1 VARERRALSLP
12 TAPAS
17 HATNHSQPPTG
28 RREASVGNRSAA
40 KSVALADAGPWKA
53 WPEKRRH
60 LRAIRFIETYCR
72 SPKGE
77 GHGQPIRLAP
87 FQKEFLRATLAPG
100 VDIGVLATPRG
111 NGKSS
116 LGGALAVWALFD
128 DDSTGS
134 PQVPVVATTIGQ
146 GIRSCYGVAVAMI
159 KAEPQLISRALLYT
173 GVSTPR
179 VTVPFNGGEM
189 FPISNDPDG
198 LQGLDPSLAIV
209 DEIGF
214 QPVESWDSLRM
225 GAGKRA
231 HSTIIGVGTPGFDHD
246 NALYHLRKAIH
257 DGAVLPRLVFREFA
271 APEGCRTD
279 DRKAWRKANPAI
291 RAGFL
296 RESALETDHGIT
308 PEGHFRLFRLG
319 QHVDGTDS
327 WLGSSGRA
335 VWDALE
341 RPWDFVA
348 GDPTWVGVDVG
359 IKRDSTA
366 VVALQKGADGHLH
379 ASARFWVPSDDSPVD
394 VTDVMEHLREL
405 ARAYDVQ
412 AISFDPRFFDVPA
425 KMLSDEGLPLVEIP
439 QSVERMTGVLGSLL
453 ELIKRGELHHDGD
466 ALLRQHVLNAV
477 PRFNERGFTLQ
488 KSKSRG
494 KIDGAIAL
502 GLAADR
508 ALREAPASE
517 VMIAWA

>member
-1 VARERRALSLP
+1 MPPHNDAR
-12 TAPAS
+12 
-17 HATNHSQPPTG
+17 
-28 RREASVGNRSAA
+28 GNAA
-40 KSVALADAGPWKA
+40 KRVAIAEPGPWKTDPA
-53 WPEKRRH
+53 WQKIKARH

-72 SPKGE
+72 PAKGNR
-77 GHGQPIRLAP
+77 HGQPLKLAP
-87 FQKEFLRATLAPG
+87 FQKEFLRRSLAPG
-100 VDIGVLATPRG
+100 ADIGILATPRG

-128 DDSTGS
+128 DDSTGA
-134 PQVPVVATTIGQ
+134 PQVPIVATTIGQ
-146 GIRSCYGVAVAMI
+146 GIRSCYGVAVSMI
-159 KAEPQLISRALLYT
+159 KAEPELLRRSLIYT

-179 VTVPFNGGEM
+179 VTVPYNEGEL
-189 FPISNDPDG
+189 FPVSNDPDG

-225 GAGKRA
+225 GAGKRER
-231 HSTIIGVGTPGFDHD
+231 STIIGVGTPGFDHD
-246 NALYHLRKAIH
+246 NALYHVRKAVR
-257 DGAVLPRLVFREFA
+257 DGQKLPGLHFREFA
-271 APEGCRTD
+271 APDGCSTG
-279 DRKAWRKANPAI
+279 DRKAWRAANPAI

-296 RESALETDHGIT
+296 RESALETDLGIT

-319 QHVDGTDS
+319 QHVDGTDN
-327 WLGSSGRA
+327 WLGASGGSI
-335 VWDALE
+335 WDALAQ
-341 RPWDFVA
+341 PWDFDA
-348 GDPTWVGVDVG
+348 GAPTWVGVDVG

-366 VVALQKGADGHLH
+366 VVAVQKDAEGRLH
-379 ASARFWVPSDDSPVD
+379 ATARFWVPSDDAPVD

-405 ARAYDVQ
+405 ARAYQVE

-453 ELIKRGELHHDGD
+453 ELIKRGELRHDGD
-466 ALLRQHVLNAV
+466 ALLRTHVLNAV

-494 KIDGAIAL
+494 KIDGVIAL

-508 ALREAPASE
+508 ALREAAPE
-517 VMIAWA
+517 VLVAWG

>member
-1 VARERRALSLP
+1 M
-12 TAPAS
+12 TM
-17 HATNHSQPPTG
+17 QPSG
-28 RREASVGNRSAA
+28 RRDASVGNRNAA
-40 KSVALADAGPWKA
+40 KGVAIVDPGLWKQ

-72 SPKGE
+72 PAKGDR
-77 GHGQPIRLAP
+77 HGQPLRLAP
-87 FQKEFLRATLAPG
+87 FQKEFLRRALAPG
-100 VDIGVLATPRG
+100 MDIGILATPRG

-128 DDSTGS
+128 DDDTGS
-134 PQVPVVATTIGQ
+134 PQVPIVAMTIGQ

-159 KAEPQLISRALLYT
+159 KAEPQLISRALIYT

-179 VTVPFNGGEM
+179 VFIPFNGGEM
-189 FPISNDPDG
+189 FPVSNDVDG

-225 GAGKRA
+225 ATGKRA
-231 HSTIIGVGTPGFDHD
+231 RSTIIGVGTPGFDHD
-246 NALYHLRKAIH
+246 NALYHVRKAIH
-257 DGAVLPRLVFREFA
+257 EGAKLPGLHFREFA
-271 APEGCRTD
+271 APDGCATS
-279 DRKAWRKANPAI
+279 DRRAWRKANPAI

-296 RESALETDHGIT
+296 RESALETDLGIT

-327 WLGSSGRA
+327 WLGASGA
-335 VWDALE
+335 AIWDALE
-341 RPWDFVA
+341 APFDFVA
-348 GDPTWVGVDVG
+348 GDPTWVGMDVG
-359 IKRDSTA
+359 IKRDSTS
-366 VVALQKGADGHLH
+366 VVAVQRDTEGRLH
-379 ASARFWVPSDDSPVD
+379 ASARFWVPSVDKPVD

-405 ARAYDVQ
+405 ERAYDVQ

-425 KMLSDEGLPLVEIP
+425 KMLADEGLPMVEIP
-439 QSVERMTGVLGSLL
+439 QSVERMTSVLGSLL
-453 ELIKRGELHHDGD
+453 ELIKRGHVRHDGD
-466 ALLRQHVLNAV
+466 ELLRTHVLNAV

-494 KIDGAIAL
+494 RIDGAIAL
-502 GLAADR
+502 ALAVDR
-508 ALREAPASE
+508 SVYSGRRQVTEF
-517 VMIAWA
+517 AW

>member
-1 VARERRALSLP
+1 MTRPDYGYATKRVADSSP
-12 TAPAS
+12 
-17 HATNHSQPPTG
+17 
-28 RREASVGNRSAA
+28 
-40 KSVALADAGPWKA
+40 GPWKL

-60 LRAIRFIETYCR
+60 LRAIRFIQTYCR
-72 SPKGE
+72 SPKGQ
-77 GHGQPIRLAP
+77 GHGQPLRLAP
-87 FQKEFLRATLAPG
+87 FQKQFLRATLADG
-100 VDIGVLATPRG
+100 VDIGILATPRG

-128 DDSTGS
+128 DDATGA

-146 GIRSCYGVAVAMI
+146 GIRSCYGVAVSMI
-159 KAEPQLISRALLYT
+159 KAEPELLRRSLIYT

-179 VTVPFNGGEM
+179 VTVPFNEGEL
-189 FPISNDPDG
+189 FPVANDPDG

-225 GAGKRA
+225 ASGKRER
-231 HSTIIGVGTPGFDHD
+231 STIIGVGTPGFDHE
-246 NALYHLRKAIH
+246 NALYHVRKAIH
-257 DGAVLPRLVFREFA
+257 EGAKLPGLVFREFA

-296 RESALETDHGIT
+296 RESALETDLGIT

-327 WLGSSGRA
+327 WLGASGRA

-341 RPWDFVA
+341 APWDFVA
-348 GDPTWVGVDVG
+348 GDPTWIGVDVG

-366 VVALQKGADGHLH
+366 VVAVQRDPAGKLH
-379 ASARFWVPSDDSPVD
+379 AIARFWVPSADEPVD
-394 VTDVMEHLREL
+394 VTNVMEHIREL

-412 AISFDPRFFDVPA
+412 AVSFDPRFFDVPA
-425 KMLSDEGLPLVEIP
+425 KMLADEGLPLVEIP

-453 ELIKRGELHHDGD
+453 ELIKRGEIAHDGD
-466 ALLRQHVLNAV
+466 ILLRQHVLNAV

-494 KIDGAIAL
+494 RIDGAIAL
-502 GLAADR
+502 GLAVDR
-508 ALREAPASE
+508 ALREAPAPE
-517 VMIAWA
+517 VFAAWA